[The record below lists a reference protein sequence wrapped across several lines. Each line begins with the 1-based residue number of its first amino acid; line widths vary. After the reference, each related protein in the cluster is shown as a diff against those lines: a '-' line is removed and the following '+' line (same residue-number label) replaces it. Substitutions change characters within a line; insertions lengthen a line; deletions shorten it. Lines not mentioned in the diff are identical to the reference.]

1 MSIDI
6 RLPNITADRPEE
18 QLQQIKS
25 YLYQFAEQLKWGLSS
40 IESGTVEFRSST
52 GTVLGT
58 SSSAGASGASA
69 GLTDDETRGIFA
81 ALKPLIIKSADI
93 VSAYEEVI
101 ERHLSG
107 EFVAISDFGE
117 YQQKT
122 DASITANSS
131 AITQHYTEWNNW
143 KGATE
148 GYIKTGKVGEDEKG
162 TPVFGV
168 EVGQYDSSGVGQRF
182 ARFTSDKLSFYG
194 SGSAEVAYISAQK
207 LYISYAQITG
217 AMKLGGYELLA
228 YPGNGI
234 YFRWV
239 GRDD

>member
-1 MSIDI
+1 MSSDI

-40 IESGTVEFRSST
+40 LDSGTVELRSIT
-52 GTVLGT
+52 GPVL
-58 SSSAGASGASA
+58 SSGSGGASG
-69 GLTDDETRGIFA
+69 GLTEEQTRDAFA
-81 ALKPLIIKSADI
+81 ALKPLIVKSADI
-93 VSAYEEVI
+93 VNAYEEVI

-107 EFVAISDFGE
+107 EFVAVSDFGE
-117 YQQKT
+117 YQQRT
-122 DASITANSS
+122 DALITANSS

-148 GYIKTGKVGEDEKG
+148 GYIKTGKVGEDEG
-162 TPVFGV
+162 GMPVFGV
-168 EVGQYDSSGVGQRF
+168 EVGQYDASGVGQRF
-182 ARFTSDKLSFYG
+182 ARFTSNKLSFYG

-239 GRDD
+239 GRDE

>member
-40 IESGTVEFRSST
+40 IENGTVEFRSST
-52 GTVLGT
+52 GTALGT
-58 SSSAGASGASA
+58 GSSAGASGASA

-148 GYIKTGKVGEDEKG
+148 GYIKTGKVGEDEEG

>member
-1 MSIDI
+1 MSINI
-6 RLPNITADRPEE
+6 RLPNINADTAEG
-18 QLQQIKS
+18 QLSQIKS

-40 IESGTVEFRSST
+40 IEAGTVSVQSST
-52 GTVLGT
+52 GAALNST
-58 SSSAGASGASA
+58 SGSS
-69 GLTDDETRGIFA
+69 GLTDEQKQSTFA
-81 ALKPLIIKSADI
+81 AIKPLIIKSADI
-93 VSAYEEVI
+93 VNAYEEVI
-101 ERHLSG
+101 EKSLAG
-107 EFVAISDFGE
+107 QYVAQSDFGT
-117 YQQKT
+117 YQQET
-122 DASITANSS
+122 SALITANSS

-143 KGATE
+143 RGATE
-148 GYIKTGKVGEDEKG
+148 GYIKTGKVGEDENG
-162 TPVFGV
+162 DPIFGV
-168 EVGQYDSSGVGQRF
+168 EVGQYNTSGAEQKF

-194 SGSAEVAYISAQK
+194 NGSAEVAYISSQR